1 MFEKIKSMLSESRR
15 GIIVVTYG
23 LLLYFVLN
31 HLPVIN
37 SWIATFYRLL
47 RPMFLGLGMAYIL
60 NLPMAKIEKFIKQN
74 VSENSWLFRKSRGF
88 SITLT
93 LVLAIVLLTLLFAFI
108 VPQLIDS
115 LILLFNNLGTYITN
129 IIQFF
134 INVLHNLH
142 IDTAEV
148 EDFMA
153 SVEKMPWDQI
163 INKALT
169 WLGNVSL
176 SISSAAGTI
185 VNHTMGII
193 GEIGIWFT
201 GFMVSLYLLSGKE
214 TFIYQ
219 ARKLT
224 IAILGKNAS
233 AYAFKWAHII
243 NETFSHFIGGQL
255 VEACILFLLYYV
267 SLKILRMPY
276 ALLISVLIG
285 VTSIIPVFGAMLG
298 SAIGFILIFAINPLQ
313 AVFFYIFYQL
323 MQQFENNVIYPRVV
337 GNSVGLAGVWVL
349 VSILAF
355 GSQFG
360 VLGMFIAVPTS
371 AVIYQA
377 ISAFTNGCIKKRK
390 LELDKDGFVKQ
401 ENKDEKK

>member
-1 MFEKIKSMLSESRR
+1 MFEKLKSIFVESRK

-31 HLPVIN
+31 HLSVIGHFCG
-37 SWIATFYRLL
+37 TFYRLL
-47 RPMFLGLGMAYIL
+47 RPMFLGLGIAYIL
-60 NLPMAKIEKFIKQN
+60 NLPMARIESFIKKN
-74 VSENSWLFRKSRGF
+74 VPKSSWFYHKSRGF
-88 SITLT
+88 SIMLT
-93 LVLAIVLLTLLFAFI
+93 LVFAVILLTLLFAFI

-115 LILLFNNLGTYITN
+115 LILLFNNLGTYATN

-134 INVLHNLH
+134 INILHDLH

-148 EDFMA
+148 ENFMA
-153 SVEKMPWDQI
+153 SVEKMPWDQV

-193 GEIGIWFT
+193 GELGIWFT

-214 TFIYQ
+214 TFVYQ

-224 IAILGKNAS
+224 IALVGQDAS
-233 AYAFKWAHII
+233 QYAFKWGHIV

-255 VEACILFLLYYV
+255 VEACILFLLYYI

-276 ALLISVLIG
+276 ALLISMLIG

-313 AVFFYIFYQL
+313 AVFFYVFYQL

-355 GSQFG
+355 GSQLG
-360 VLGMFIAVPTS
+360 VLGMFVAVPTS

-377 ISAFTNGCIKKRK
+377 ISAFANACIKKRH
-390 LELDKDGFVKQ
+390 LELDDQGFVKEKKV
-401 ENKDEKK
+401 ENK